1 MYNTIQHILT
11 LFFNAIAIIGFL
23 SCWLHYCATT
33 TLIEIRSWGKPQFFP
48 DSTITNE
55 LKLSVAAHSISSC
68 NESPISDTNQPKKQ
82 LSTFQDYSKTRLRK
96 IAKDLQ
102 IRRYSQME
110 RGELMTAITSHLAAQ
125 QACCTH

>member
-1 MYNTIQHILT
+1 MYDTIQSILT
-11 LFFNAIAIIGFL
+11 YSIEAIAVIGFL

-33 TLIEIRSWGKPQFFP
+33 TLIEIRSWGTPQSFP
-48 DSTITNE
+48 HSIITNE
-55 LKLSVAAHSISSC
+55 LKSSVAAHSMSSRDD
-68 NESPISDTNQPKKQ
+68 SPISDTNQPKNQ
-82 LSTFQDYSKTRLRK
+82 LSTFQDYSKTKLRK

-110 RGELMTAITSHLAAQ
+110 RGELMTAIISHLAAQ